1 MLRVGRRGFLQAA
14 GGLAAALAGFAA
26 YRSMP
31 GGGDAFAP
39 NPQLEALIA
48 AGDFSVELGGKHLQD
63 LGLASK
69 DVFESLHAEVM
80 EGLAERSADLR
91 RELNSKVV
99 QDFAAGRVCRV
110 DGWQLSATECRLA
123 ALAFLFKESGGRIAA
138 PTAGDQSPLSGLP
151 ESSIAELVN
160 WGPRFGFVGEGFNVQ
175 PSGSSALWFLFANLD
190 QQPYEIFFGA
200 SPLRTS
206 VVGDKNLITA
216 TVTRG
221 QVRRLTRKPAEVPIH
236 LVSSIE
242 GSKQLLGRF
251 SVRAKGESTGGE
263 RE

>member
-1 MLRVGRRGFLQAA
+1 MPRVGRRGFLQAA
-14 GGLAAALAGFAA
+14 GGLAAAPVGFAA

-31 GGGDAFAP
+31 GGGDAFVP

-69 DVFESLHAEVM
+69 DAFEVLQTEVM
-80 EGLAERSADLR
+80 NGLPKHSADLR
-91 RELNSKVV
+91 RELNGKVV

-190 QQPYEIFFGA
+190 QQPYEIYFGA

-206 VVGDKNLITA
+206 LAGSRNLITA
-216 TVTRG
+216 TVTRD
-221 QVRRLTRKPAEVPIH
+221 QVRQFASKLGEIPIH
-236 LVSSIE
+236 LVHSVR
-242 GSKQLLGRF
+242 GSKQLLGHF
-251 SVRAKGESTGGE
+251 SVWPKARCAEAW
-263 RE
+263 

>member
-1 MLRVGRRGFLQAA
+1 MR
-14 GGLAAALAGFAA
+14 
-26 YRSMP
+26 

-63 LGLASK
+63 LGLASNGTY
-69 DVFESLHAEVM
+69 EALHTEVM
-80 EGLAERSADLR
+80 AGLPERSADLR
-91 RELNSKVV
+91 RELSRKVV

-138 PTAGDQSPLSGLP
+138 PALGDQSPLNGLP
-151 ESSIAELVN
+151 ESPIAELVN
-160 WGPRFGFVGEGFNVQ
+160 WGPRRGFVREGFNVQ

-206 VVGDKNLITA
+206 VVSDENLITA
-216 TVTRG
+216 TVTKG
-221 QVRRLTRKPAEVPIH
+221 QVRRLTRKPSEVPIH
-236 LVSSIE
+236 LVSSIA

-251 SVRAKGESTGGE
+251 SVRAKDESLDSE